1 MIALTPFGFLVCQ
14 IMLII
19 ETYLLLV
26 VDQFYLVSQVIDEMV
41 QDQYY
46 NDIPG

>member
-1 MIALTPFGFLVCQ
+1 
-14 IMLII
+14 MLII